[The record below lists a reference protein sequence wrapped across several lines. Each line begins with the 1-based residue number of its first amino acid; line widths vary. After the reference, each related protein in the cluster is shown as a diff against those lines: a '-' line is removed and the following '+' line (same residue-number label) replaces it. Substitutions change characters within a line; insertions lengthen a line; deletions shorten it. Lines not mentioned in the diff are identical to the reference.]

1 MIGHTKSAA
10 YQYYG
15 NMNSMYE
22 APKVDTLIGNIE
34 SNTANGYREALEELF
49 PIASCPEDSSRR
61 RPLKSLMPEVM
72 QVIDLIAT
80 LLEQKA
86 NRRSVI
92 LTGSPGSGKT
102 FILQQM
108 AMNADSLPGVV
119 LDNPLIF
126 RTFDSRLFSSMLR
139 SMNDEDA
146 DAMISDKLPRVFS
159 MLPHE
164 DQADSTVLELNNYK
178 VAEIIS
184 DMAPDSRM
192 IVEMP
197 HSAMND
203 FITNNPDIIARFDI
217 INLDFYN
224 PNPKSILEELKYVD
238 RHLYFKHY
246 ISVLTERQLSDLLDA
261 TMFFAISNGEK
272 RDPTD
277 ADIRKFQKLDMPI
290 GEYVNVLEMVH
301 VKLDQDHIG
310 QPDDKMLSMY
320 LDSVLNAKFESVS
333 YDEAVGMK
341 AMDSIPGSI
350 KVVQSSDDEIGR
362 MINEVIASEDDSKKK
377 TKRKKTKLP
386 YRSVNTLAER
396 LKNRVIGQ
404 DEAIDS
410 LVEAVKVDAAGVSDK
425 TKPIG
430 VFLFSG
436 PSGVGKT
443 ELAKQL
449 ADQLFTKPVDLI
461 RLDMS
466 EYATE
471 ESTSKLFGI
480 SPGYIGYDSGGQL
493 TNAVKKSPQSII
505 LLDEVE
511 KAHKNVWNSFLQ
523 VFDDG
528 RMTDNTGEVVDFTN
542 TIIIMTSNLGTEA
555 MFKRH
560 TGFGEQSDRTYE
572 AELRSAVDNAINK
585 YFTPELQNR
594 IDAKILFHP
603 LSRDSMKS
611 IIGLQLKKISAR
623 LRTSHKMKF
632 DTDLDDDT
640 ISWILDMSES
650 RQFGAR
656 KLSRVIRKQIVE
668 PMADWLIAHKK
679 AFTSNDILHMTYD
692 GDTKRPVFSVTKK
705 TAHRRRKSI
714 NG

>member
-1 MIGHTKSAA
+1 
-10 YQYYG
+10 
-15 NMNSMYE
+15 MYE

-34 SNTANGYREALEELF
+34 SNTANGHREALEELF
-49 PIASCPEDSSRR
+49 PIATCPEGSSRR
-61 RPLKSLMPEVM
+61 RPLASLMPEVM

-80 LLEQKA
+80 LIEQKT
-86 NRRSVI
+86 NHRSVI

-108 AMNADSLPGVV
+108 AMNANSLPGVTSA
-119 LDNPLIF
+119 NPLVF
-126 RTFDSRLFSSMLR
+126 RTFDSRLFSAMLR

-146 DAMISDKLPRVFS
+146 NAMISDKLPRVFS

-178 VAEIIS
+178 IAEIIS

-203 FITNNPDIIARFDI
+203 FITNNPNIIARFDI

-224 PNPKSILEELKYVD
+224 PDPKSILEELKYVD

-246 ISVLTERQLSDLLDA
+246 TSVLTERQLSDLLDE
-261 TMFFAISNGEK
+261 TMFFIISNGEK
-272 RDPTD
+272 REPTN

-290 GEYVNVLEMVH
+290 GEYVNILEMVH

-320 LDSVLNAKFESVS
+320 VDSVLNAKMDSVS
-333 YDEAVGMK
+333 YDEAIGMK
-341 AMDSIPGSI
+341 DMDSMPGSI
-350 KVVQSSDDEIGR
+350 RVVQPDDEIGKL
-362 MINEVIASEDDSKKK
+362 INEVIANDGES
-377 TKRKKTKLP
+377 KRKKAKLP
-386 YRSVNTLAER
+386 YRNVNTLAER

-572 AELRSAVDNAINK
+572 AELKSAVDNAINK

-611 IIGLQLKKISAR
+611 IIGLQLKKVSAR

-632 DTDLDDDT
+632 DTDLDDST
-640 ISWILDMSES
+640 ISWILDLSES

-705 TAHRRRKSI
+705 VAHRRRKSI